1 MVVYCGTFT
10 AGGLKVE
17 VKDGKLQILQE
28 GKIKKFIRDV
38 EQVTFGAA
46 YAKETGQKVLYVT
59 ERAVFELIDGELTL
73 TEIAP
78 GVELEK
84 DILAHMEFRVAIAE
98 DLKEMDARIF
108 RDEIM
113 GLLAEKE

>member
-1 MVVYCGTFT
+1 M
-10 AGGLKVE
+10 
-17 VKDGKLQILQE
+17 
-28 GKIKKFIRDV
+28 
-38 EQVTFGAA
+38 TFGAA
-46 YAKETGQKVLYVT
+46 YSKETGQKVLYVT

-84 DILAHMEFRVAIAE
+84 DILAHMEFRPAIAE